1 MLLPVAMHPPALETL
16 AADHGA
22 EHLPAL
28 EVVQTMV
35 EQFGPRVALACS
47 FQKEETVLLDM
58 LLTIDPKA
66 PVFALDT
73 GVLFPET
80 YAAWRATEQRYGITI
95 EAVSGP
101 SLGYQAAANGEQLWE
116 TNPNLCCAIRKV
128 EPLTRKLA
136 TVDAWIVGIRR
147 DQSPTRAH
155 AQKIAWDESFEI
167 WKAAPLADWSDDAV
181 WAELKR
187 RLPVA
192 TAAQLFTGPAIENSI
207 APLRSFVAEPM
218 RYGRLFL
225 AGDAAH
231 IVPPTGARGLNSA
244 GSDIYYLYHA
254 LTAHYQKGD
263 DAGLDGYSERAL
275 ARIWKAQ
282 RFSWWLTSLLHK
294 FPEASPYERKLQS
307 TELDYLFSSDKALG
321 SLAENYV
328 GLPY

>member
-1 MLLPVAMHPPALETL
+1 MLWAVAMPAPALETL
-16 AADHGA
+16 AAQHGA
-22 EHLPAL
+22 EHLSAL
-28 EVVQTMV
+28 QVVQTMV
-35 EQFGPRVALACS
+35 EQFGPRIALACS

-66 PVFALDT
+66 HVFALDT

-147 DQSPTRAH
+147 DQSPTRAN

-181 WAELKR
+181 WDYIREHD
-187 RLPVA
+187 LPTNA
-192 TAAQLFTGPAIENSI
+192 LHAQ
-207 APLRSFVAEPM
+207 
-218 RYGRLFL
+218 
-225 AGDAAH
+225 
-231 IVPPTGARGLNSA
+231 
-244 GSDIYYLYHA
+244 
-254 LTAHYQKGD
+254 
-263 DAGLDGYSERAL
+263 GYSSIGCTYCTKPGSGREGRWAGNE
-275 ARIWKAQ
+275 K
-282 RFSWWLTSLLHK
+282 TECGLHK
-294 FPEASPYERKLQS
+294 PA
-307 TELDYLFSSDKALG
+307 
-321 SLAENYV
+321 
-328 GLPY
+328 

>member
-1 MLLPVAMHPPALETL
+1 MLSAVAMPVPALETL
-16 AADHGA
+16 AAQHGA
-22 EHLPAL
+22 EHLSAL
-28 EVVQTMV
+28 QVVQTMV
-35 EQFGPRVALACS
+35 EQFGPRIALACS

-66 PVFALDT
+66 HVFALDT

-181 WAELKR
+181 WDYIREHD
-187 RLPVA
+187 LPTNA
-192 TAAQLFTGPAIENSI
+192 LHAQ
-207 APLRSFVAEPM
+207 
-218 RYGRLFL
+218 
-225 AGDAAH
+225 
-231 IVPPTGARGLNSA
+231 
-244 GSDIYYLYHA
+244 
-254 LTAHYQKGD
+254 
-263 DAGLDGYSERAL
+263 GYSSIGCTYCTKPGSGREGRWAGNE
-275 ARIWKAQ
+275 K
-282 RFSWWLTSLLHK
+282 TECGLHK
-294 FPEASPYERKLQS
+294 PA
-307 TELDYLFSSDKALG
+307 
-321 SLAENYV
+321 
-328 GLPY
+328 

>member
-1 MLLPVAMHPPALETL
+1 MLSAVAMPVPALETL
-16 AADHGA
+16 AAQHGA
-22 EHLPAL
+22 EHLSAL
-28 EVVQTMV
+28 QVVQTMV

-66 PVFALDT
+66 HVFALDT

-101 SLGYQAAANGEQLWE
+101 SLGYQAAANGDKLWE

-147 DQSPTRAH
+147 DQSPTRAN

-181 WAELKR
+181 WDYIREHD
-187 RLPVA
+187 LPTNA
-192 TAAQLFTGPAIENSI
+192 LHAQ
-207 APLRSFVAEPM
+207 
-218 RYGRLFL
+218 
-225 AGDAAH
+225 
-231 IVPPTGARGLNSA
+231 
-244 GSDIYYLYHA
+244 
-254 LTAHYQKGD
+254 
-263 DAGLDGYSERAL
+263 GYSSIGCTYCTKPGSGREGRWAGNE
-275 ARIWKAQ
+275 K
-282 RFSWWLTSLLHK
+282 TECGLHK
-294 FPEASPYERKLQS
+294 PA
-307 TELDYLFSSDKALG
+307 
-321 SLAENYV
+321 
-328 GLPY
+328 

>member
-1 MLLPVAMHPPALETL
+1 MLSAVAMPVPALETL
-16 AADHGA
+16 AAQHGA
-22 EHLPAL
+22 EHLSAL
-28 EVVQTMV
+28 QVVQTMV
-35 EQFGPRVALACS
+35 EQFGPRVTLACS

-66 PVFALDT
+66 HVFALDT

-101 SLGYQAAANGEQLWE
+101 SLGYQSATNGDKLWE

-181 WAELKR
+181 WDYITTCR
-187 RLPVA
+187 RTPCTRRATPRSAVPTARSPAPGARAAGPETRRPNADCTSRRDAPVA
-192 TAAQLFTGPAIENSI
+192 P
-207 APLRSFVAEPM
+207 R
-218 RYGRLFL
+218 R
-225 AGDAAH
+225 
-231 IVPPTGARGLNSA
+231 ARGR
-244 GSDIYYLYHA
+244 
-254 LTAHYQKGD
+254 GD
-263 DAGLDGYSERAL
+263 PHPPRGCGGA
-275 ARIWKAQ
+275 
-282 RFSWWLTSLLHK
+282 
-294 FPEASPYERKLQS
+294 
-307 TELDYLFSSDKALG
+307 
-321 SLAENYV
+321 
-328 GLPY
+328 

>member
-1 MLLPVAMHPPALETL
+1 MLWVVAMPVPALETL
-16 AADHGA
+16 AAQHGA
-22 EHLPAL
+22 EHLSAL
-28 EVVQTMV
+28 QVVQTMV

-66 PVFALDT
+66 HVFALDT

-101 SLGYQAAANGEQLWE
+101 SLGYQAAANGDKLWE

-155 AQKIAWDESFEI
+155 AQKLAWDESFEI

-181 WAELKR
+181 WDYIREHD
-187 RLPVA
+187 LPTNA
-192 TAAQLFTGPAIENSI
+192 LHAQ
-207 APLRSFVAEPM
+207 
-218 RYGRLFL
+218 
-225 AGDAAH
+225 
-231 IVPPTGARGLNSA
+231 
-244 GSDIYYLYHA
+244 
-254 LTAHYQKGD
+254 
-263 DAGLDGYSERAL
+263 GYSSIGCTYCTKPGSGREGRWAGNE
-275 ARIWKAQ
+275 K
-282 RFSWWLTSLLHK
+282 TECGLHK
-294 FPEASPYERKLQS
+294 PA
-307 TELDYLFSSDKALG
+307 
-321 SLAENYV
+321 
-328 GLPY
+328 

>member
-1 MLLPVAMHPPALETL
+1 MLSAVEMPVPALETL
-16 AADHGA
+16 AAQHGA
-22 EHLPAL
+22 EHLSAFQ
-28 EVVQTMV
+28 VVQTMV
-35 EQFGPRVALACS
+35 EQFGPRVTLACS

-66 PVFALDT
+66 HVFALDT

-147 DQSPTRAH
+147 DQSPTRAN

-181 WAELKR
+181 WDYIREHD
-187 RLPVA
+187 LPTNA
-192 TAAQLFTGPAIENSI
+192 LHAQ
-207 APLRSFVAEPM
+207 
-218 RYGRLFL
+218 
-225 AGDAAH
+225 
-231 IVPPTGARGLNSA
+231 
-244 GSDIYYLYHA
+244 
-254 LTAHYQKGD
+254 
-263 DAGLDGYSERAL
+263 GYSSIGCTYCTKPGSGREGRWAGNE
-275 ARIWKAQ
+275 K
-282 RFSWWLTSLLHK
+282 TECGLHK
-294 FPEASPYERKLQS
+294 PA
-307 TELDYLFSSDKALG
+307 
-321 SLAENYV
+321 
-328 GLPY
+328 

>member
-1 MLLPVAMHPPALETL
+1 MLSAVEMPVPALETL
-16 AADHGA
+16 AAQHGA
-22 EHLPAL
+22 EHLSAFQ
-28 EVVQTMV
+28 VVQTMV
-35 EQFGPRVALACS
+35 EQFGPRVTLACS

-66 PVFALDT
+66 HVFALDT

-101 SLGYQAAANGEQLWE
+101 SLGYQSAANGDKLWE

-181 WAELKR
+181 WDYIREHD
-187 RLPVA
+187 LPTNA
-192 TAAQLFTGPAIENSI
+192 LHAQ
-207 APLRSFVAEPM
+207 
-218 RYGRLFL
+218 
-225 AGDAAH
+225 
-231 IVPPTGARGLNSA
+231 
-244 GSDIYYLYHA
+244 
-254 LTAHYQKGD
+254 
-263 DAGLDGYSERAL
+263 GYSSIGCTYCTKPGSGREGRWAGNE
-275 ARIWKAQ
+275 K
-282 RFSWWLTSLLHK
+282 TECGLHK
-294 FPEASPYERKLQS
+294 PA
-307 TELDYLFSSDKALG
+307 
-321 SLAENYV
+321 
-328 GLPY
+328 

>member
-1 MLLPVAMHPPALETL
+1 MLSAVAMPVPALETL
-16 AADHGA
+16 AAQHGA
-22 EHLPAL
+22 EHLSAL
-28 EVVQTMV
+28 QVVQTMV

-66 PVFALDT
+66 HVFALDT

-101 SLGYQAAANGEQLWE
+101 SLGYQAATNGDKLWE

-155 AQKIAWDESFEI
+155 AQKLAWDESFEI

-181 WAELKR
+181 WDYIREHD
-187 RLPVA
+187 LPTNA
-192 TAAQLFTGPAIENSI
+192 LHAQ
-207 APLRSFVAEPM
+207 
-218 RYGRLFL
+218 
-225 AGDAAH
+225 
-231 IVPPTGARGLNSA
+231 
-244 GSDIYYLYHA
+244 
-254 LTAHYQKGD
+254 
-263 DAGLDGYSERAL
+263 GYSSIGCTYCTKPGSGREGRWAGNE
-275 ARIWKAQ
+275 K
-282 RFSWWLTSLLHK
+282 TECGLHK
-294 FPEASPYERKLQS
+294 PA
-307 TELDYLFSSDKALG
+307 
-321 SLAENYV
+321 
-328 GLPY
+328 

>member
-1 MLLPVAMHPPALETL
+1 MLSAVEMPVPALETL
-16 AADHGA
+16 AAQHGA
-22 EHLPAL
+22 EHLSAL
-28 EVVQTMV
+28 QVVQTMV
-35 EQFGPRVALACS
+35 EQFGPRVTLACS

-66 PVFALDT
+66 HVFALDT

-147 DQSPTRAH
+147 DQSPTRAN

-181 WAELKR
+181 WDYIREHD
-187 RLPVA
+187 LPTNA
-192 TAAQLFTGPAIENSI
+192 LHAQ
-207 APLRSFVAEPM
+207 
-218 RYGRLFL
+218 
-225 AGDAAH
+225 
-231 IVPPTGARGLNSA
+231 
-244 GSDIYYLYHA
+244 
-254 LTAHYQKGD
+254 
-263 DAGLDGYSERAL
+263 GYSSIGCTYCTKPGSGREGRWAGNE
-275 ARIWKAQ
+275 K
-282 RFSWWLTSLLHK
+282 TECGLHK
-294 FPEASPYERKLQS
+294 PA
-307 TELDYLFSSDKALG
+307 
-321 SLAENYV
+321 
-328 GLPY
+328 

>member
-1 MLLPVAMHPPALETL
+1 MLWAVATPAPALETL
-16 AADHGA
+16 AAQHGA
-22 EHLPAL
+22 EHLSAL
-28 EVVQTMV
+28 QVVQAMV
-35 EQFGPRVALACS
+35 EQFGPRLALACS

-101 SLGYQAAANGEQLWE
+101 SLGYQAAASGEQLWE

-181 WAELKR
+181 WDYIREHD
-187 RLPVA
+187 LPTNA
-192 TAAQLFTGPAIENSI
+192 LHAQ
-207 APLRSFVAEPM
+207 
-218 RYGRLFL
+218 
-225 AGDAAH
+225 
-231 IVPPTGARGLNSA
+231 
-244 GSDIYYLYHA
+244 
-254 LTAHYQKGD
+254 
-263 DAGLDGYSERAL
+263 GYSSIGCTYCTKPGSGREGRWAGNE
-275 ARIWKAQ
+275 K
-282 RFSWWLTSLLHK
+282 TECGLHK
-294 FPEASPYERKLQS
+294 PA
-307 TELDYLFSSDKALG
+307 
-321 SLAENYV
+321 
-328 GLPY
+328 

>member
-1 MLLPVAMHPPALETL
+1 MLTAVAMPVPALETL
-16 AADHGA
+16 AAQHGA
-22 EHLPAL
+22 EHLSAL
-28 EVVQTMV
+28 QVVQTMV

-66 PVFALDT
+66 HVFALDT

-101 SLGYQAAANGEQLWE
+101 SLGYQAATNGDKLWE

-167 WKAAPLADWSDDAV
+167 WKAAPLADWCDECV
-181 WAELKR
+181 WDYIREHD
-187 RLPVA
+187 LPTNA
-192 TAAQLFTGPAIENSI
+192 LHAQ
-207 APLRSFVAEPM
+207 
-218 RYGRLFL
+218 
-225 AGDAAH
+225 
-231 IVPPTGARGLNSA
+231 
-244 GSDIYYLYHA
+244 
-254 LTAHYQKGD
+254 
-263 DAGLDGYSERAL
+263 GYSSIGCTYCTKPGSGREGRWAGNE
-275 ARIWKAQ
+275 K
-282 RFSWWLTSLLHK
+282 TECGLHK
-294 FPEASPYERKLQS
+294 PA
-307 TELDYLFSSDKALG
+307 
-321 SLAENYV
+321 
-328 GLPY
+328 

>member
-1 MLLPVAMHPPALETL
+1 MLSAVAMPVPALETL
-16 AADHGA
+16 AAQHGA
-22 EHLPAL
+22 EHLSAL
-28 EVVQTMV
+28 QVVQTMV
-35 EQFGPRVALACS
+35 EQFGPRIALACS

-66 PVFALDT
+66 HVFALDT

-147 DQSPTRAH
+147 DQSPTRAN

-181 WAELKR
+181 WDYIREHD
-187 RLPVA
+187 LPTNA
-192 TAAQLFTGPAIENSI
+192 LHAQ
-207 APLRSFVAEPM
+207 
-218 RYGRLFL
+218 
-225 AGDAAH
+225 
-231 IVPPTGARGLNSA
+231 
-244 GSDIYYLYHA
+244 
-254 LTAHYQKGD
+254 
-263 DAGLDGYSERAL
+263 GYSSIGCTYCTKPGSGREGRWAGNE
-275 ARIWKAQ
+275 K
-282 RFSWWLTSLLHK
+282 TECGLHK
-294 FPEASPYERKLQS
+294 PA
-307 TELDYLFSSDKALG
+307 
-321 SLAENYV
+321 
-328 GLPY
+328 